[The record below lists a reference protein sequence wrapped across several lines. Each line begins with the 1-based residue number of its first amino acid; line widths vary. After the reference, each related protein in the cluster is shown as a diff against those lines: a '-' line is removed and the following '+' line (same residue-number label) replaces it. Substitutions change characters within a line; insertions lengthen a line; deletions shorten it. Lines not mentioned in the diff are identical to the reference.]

1 MKEIM
6 ISNPKFDQKKFKN
19 FKVEVTRTMLLY
31 KFALDEITTK
41 VNILQEEFQL
51 IHEYNPI
58 EHINTR
64 VKSPESILKK
74 VHKKQLLLSIQTIQ
88 EHIHDIAGIRIICS
102 FVPDIYRIAAMIQS
116 QEDIEIIEVKDYIK
130 HPKSNGYQSLH
141 IIMKI
146 PVFMTYGEEHVFV
159 EMQIR
164 TIAMDFWASL
174 EHKIYYKYKKQIPSY
189 LTDEL
194 KEAAEAAAHL
204 DQRMEKLNTEI
215 SLLKEIDHDEDQ
227 SMKIQNNFERLLMNE
242 IKKVGLHY
250 RQ

>member
-1 MKEIM
+1 MLNPTKIDKE
-6 ISNPKFDQKKFKN
+6 KLKKFRT
-19 FKVEVTRTMLLY
+19 EVTRSMLLY

-58 EHINTR
+58 EHVNTR

-74 VHKKQLLLSIQTIQ
+74 VHKKNLPFTIQSIQ

-102 FVPDIYRIAAMIQS
+102 FGSDIYRIADMILS
-116 QEDIEIIEVKDYIK
+116 QEDIEVIEVKDYIE
-130 HPKSNGYQSLH
+130 HPKPNGYQSLH

-174 EHKIYYKYKKQIPSY
+174 EHKIYYKYNKKVPSY

-194 KEAAEAAAHL
+194 REAAKAAAHL
-204 DQRMEKLNTEI
+204 DRKMEKINNEI
-215 SLLKEIDHDEDQ
+215 MLIKEADLDEEMVEEASDP
-227 SMKIQNNFERLLMNE
+227 ERLLFNE

-250 RQ
+250 KQ